1 LTGARY
7 TDPETVLSPKTSISN
22 VRVLMNTGE
31 DGWSVASLQ
40 WDGKD
45 AIGIRWNGGPQNPLG
60 NPQSRGIATWFI
72 APDEVA
78 AALHAR
84 FGDALGELTDQNADV
99 TRVRIR
105 PLPLRIWKKALDKQ
119 IDYDWV
125 LSVTDRA
132 RGQMEIMNPATGH
145 FMAVHRSQIKALVRD
160 SARDTPNG
168 PKHGILDLNVQMIF
182 EDGQLRLEPLQSL
195 SDRIREVFVEAT
207 KTGYAGKHD
216 QVRALINEARTVLV
230 PITGELG
237 PWEAECL
244 DYADAAVSGNFLRL
258 ALTSIEKAIAV
269 NKLQQHEYEHGFN
282 YGRPKPPP
290 ASTITGKLP
299 R

>member
-1 LTGARY
+1 MSELTGARY

-282 YGRPKPPP
+282 YGRPK
-290 ASTITGKLP
+290 
-299 R
+299 

>member
-1 LTGARY
+1 MSELTGARY
-7 TDPETVLSPKTSISN
+7 TDPESVLSPKTSISN

-40 WDGKD
+40 WEGKD
-45 AIGIRWNGGPQNPLG
+45 AIGIRWNGGPQNLIG

-72 APDEVA
+72 APDEIA
-78 AALHAR
+78 AALRTR
-84 FGDALGELTDQNADV
+84 FGDALGELTDQNADI
-99 TRVRIR
+99 TRVRVR
-105 PLPLRIWKKALDKQ
+105 PLPHRIWEEALDKQ

-182 EDGQLRLEPLQSL
+182 EDGQLRLEPLRSL
-195 SDRIREVFVEAT
+195 SDRIDEVFVDLA
-207 KTGYAGKHD
+207 KTGYEGKHD
-216 QVRALINEARTVLV
+216 HVRALINEARNALARV
-230 PITGELG
+230 TGELG

-258 ALTSIEKAIAV
+258 AITSIEKAIAI
-269 NKLQQHEYEHGFN
+269 NKLPQHEYEHGFN
-282 YGRPKPPP
+282 YGRPKPPR
-290 ASTITGKLP
+290 STQ